1 LPFSGTRY
9 AVGVEN
15 SRTRER
21 YSPAVPPLDVVDEHF
36 VMADPSV
43 VRRELCDEQEWAR
56 WLPGLRLECYDDR
69 GDLGKRWDCS
79 GLFAGTAEVWL
90 EASGDGTLVH
100 VYLCGTEL
108 PARRRRRLVRTLKR
122 QVFAVKD
129 RLEAGRPA
137 GLPDPP
143 SAVPLAGQPGT
154 AGASVVSAPM
164 ADQTTSDITVD
175 ADAASVMAIIA
186 DFSSYPEWATGV
198 KQAEVLEDGSDGRP
212 AQVRFLLDA
221 APIKDEYTLAYEW
234 DADRQVTWTLV
245 KGKVLKGMDGAYVL
259 DQAADGETTVTY
271 RLAVDVSI
279 PMIGMLRRKAEKVI
293 IDAALKGLK
302 KRVESA

>member
-1 LPFSGTRY
+1 MV
-9 AVGVEN
+9 A
-15 SRTRER
+15 
-21 YSPAVPPLDVVDEHF
+21 APP
-36 VMADPSV
+36 V
-43 VRRELCDEQEWAR
+43 VRRELCDEQTWAR
-56 WLPGLRLECYDDR
+56 WLPGLALQCYDDR
-69 GDLGKRWDCS
+69 GDLGKRWRCS
-79 GLFAGTAEVWL
+79 GLFVGTAEVWL
-90 EASGDGTLVH
+90 EQWRDGTQVH
-100 VYLCGTEL
+100 VYLRGTDV
-108 PARRRRRLVRTLKR
+108 PARQQRILVRTLKR

-129 RLEAGRPA
+129 GLEAGRPA

-143 SAVPLAGQPGT
+143 L
-154 AGASVVSAPM
+154 VSALM

-175 ADAASVMAIIA
+175 AGPAAVMAVIA

-198 KQAEVLEDGSDGRP
+198 KQAEVLEDGPDGRA

-221 APIKDEYTLAYEW
+221 APIKDEYTLAYDW
-234 DADRQVTWTLV
+234 DDDRQVTWTLV

-259 DQAADGETTVTY
+259 DEGTDGVTTVTY

-293 IDAALKGLK
+293 INAALEGLK